1 MVDYDTLTLERAFS
15 CSADTL
21 FHLITDREHRQKWSA
36 PDDKSVVIIDAYDCR
51 PGGREETRCGPKDA
65 PEFNTIGLFHVVT
78 PEFLSFTETLIVGG
92 QTLSISLCSHEI
104 LARGNGSALNVTLQ
118 ITSLAG
124 SDLFAEYQGGWS
136 AALDNLGVLATAP
149 DLH

>member
-1 MVDYDTLTLERAFS
+1 MADYDTQTLERAFS
-15 CSADTL
+15 CSAETL

-36 PDDKSVVIIDAYDCR
+36 PDEKSVVIIDTFDCR
-51 PGGREETRCGPKDA
+51 PGGREETRCGPKEA
-65 PEFNTIGLFHVVT
+65 PEFSTIGLFHVVD

-104 LARGNGSALNVTLQ
+104 SARGSGSALKVTLQ

-124 SDLFAEYQGGWS
+124 PDLFAEYQDGWS
-136 AALDNLGVLATAP
+136 SALDTLATLAIAP
-149 DLH
+149 DPH